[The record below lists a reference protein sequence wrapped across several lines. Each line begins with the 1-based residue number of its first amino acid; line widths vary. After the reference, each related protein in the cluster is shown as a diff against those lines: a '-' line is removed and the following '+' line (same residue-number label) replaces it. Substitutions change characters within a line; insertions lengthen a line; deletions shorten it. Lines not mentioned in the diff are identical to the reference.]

1 VIDFYK
7 YAKDFG
13 ELLEKRTGKKYR
25 IEIKFAVANY
35 YLEDRCHIHL
45 WSPEDEDIA
54 FHIHDYELAYPSM
67 QMNDY
72 TPMSI
77 VDLDKD
83 VDLVLNTLRKLIEC
97 HIRLITMDY
106 EKEMMKI
113 ETDLQLLS

>member
-1 VIDFYK
+1 MIDFYK

-13 ELLEKRTGKKYR
+13 DLLGKRTGKKYR
-25 IEIKFAVANY
+25 IEIRHTVADY
-35 YLEDRCHIHL
+35 YLEDGYHMHL

-54 FHIHDYELAYPSM
+54 FHIHDYVSAYLAM
-67 QMNDY
+67 KMDDY

-83 VDLVLNTLRKLIEC
+83 VDLVLATLRKLIEC
-97 HIRLITMDY
+97 HIQISTLKY
-106 EKEMMKI
+106 KEKMIKL